1 MSGLNWLHL
10 SDWHQK
16 GPHFDF
22 GRDVVRKALIRDIR
36 ERAERINPSLEQV
49 DFVVFSGDLSFNG
62 KPDEYKAAQ
71 AHLLDP
77 MLDAV
82 GLKPKADQKADHLF
96 IVPGNHDLDR
106 DIVFDKDCAPV
117 GLQKPLASPE
127 EVETWLKDDRKFG
140 RVIEPFEAYRKFV
153 AGYTGQKSPDYASF
167 LPMTTADGKDI
178 ALLGLNS
185 AWMCARN
192 KDAKDKINDY
202 GYTLVG
208 EPQIRDKLEEVT
220 NKFALRIAVLHHPIE
235 WLAEF
240 DRLRIKFLLRNK
252 FDFILSGHEH
262 CPQVEML
269 HSTLGK
275 CIIIPAGASYERR
288 IANDP
293 RYTNAYNFV
302 HLDFDD
308 GRGVVYLRKWSD
320 PTDEWVADHESYTNG
335 EYPFSFR

>member
-1 MSGLNWLHL
+1 MAGLCWLHL

-16 GPHFDF
+16 GPDF
-22 GRDVVRKALIRDIR
+22 SRGVVRDALIKDIR
-36 ERAERINPSLEQV
+36 KRAERIDSSLEQV
-49 DFVVFSGDLSFNG
+49 DFVVFSGDLSFSG
-62 KPDEYKAAQ
+62 KPIEYKAAQ
-71 AHLLDP
+71 EHLLDP
-77 MLDAV
+77 MLEAV

-96 IVPGNHDLDR
+96 IIPGNHDLDR
-106 DIVFDKDCAPV
+106 DIVYDKDCAPV
-117 GLQKPLASPE
+117 GLQKPLASPD
-127 EVETWLKDDRKFG
+127 EVATWLTDDRKFS

-153 AGYTGQKSPDYASF
+153 AGYTGQDSPDYASL
-167 LPMTTADGKDI
+167 LPMKAGGKDI
-178 ALLGLNS
+178 VLLGLNS

-192 KDAKDKINDY
+192 KDAKGEINDY
-202 GYTLVG
+202 GYALVG
-208 EPQIRDKLEEVT
+208 EPQIRHKLEEVT
-220 NKFALRIAVLHHPIE
+220 KAALRIAVLHHPIE

-240 DRLRIKFLLRNK
+240 DRLRIKSLLRNK

-288 IANDP
+288 IASDP

-308 GRGVVYLRKWSD
+308 GRGVVYLRKWND
-320 PTDEWVADHESYTNG
+320 PKDEWGADHDSYTNG